1 MSNKEILT
9 LKIMTKEISI
19 ASPEED
25 KAGLI
30 VAAEILN
37 SKIASIPD
45 KANALILA
53 SLDLAFQSTQ
63 QTSGEMVNPD
73 LTHEIA
79 NLISHVDQSLQD

>member
-19 ASPEED
+19 ACPEED

-30 VAAEILN
+30 AAAEILN

-63 QTSGEMVNPD
+63 QISGEIVNQD

-79 NLISHVDQSLQD
+79 NLITHVDQSLQD